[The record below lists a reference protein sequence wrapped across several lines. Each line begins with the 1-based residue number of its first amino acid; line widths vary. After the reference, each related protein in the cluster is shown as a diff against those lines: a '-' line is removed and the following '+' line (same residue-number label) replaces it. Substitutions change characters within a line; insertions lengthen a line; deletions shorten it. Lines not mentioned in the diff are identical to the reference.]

1 LLVKFS
7 KSILGGFLGLRD
19 LFVVVLLH
27 FFDLLLVGLISL
39 LKSLELIILNLFL
52 LFVLLQAVEG
62 RLKDEV
68 GLGFLGSLLRLFFF
82 EFFSE
87 VGGFVLLLNQGSLQ
101 RLGGVLLSHQLRLE
115 GGNFLVKLLL
125 LGSELFL
132 LVCNG

>member
-1 LLVKFS
+1 L
-7 KSILGGFLGLRD
+7 
-19 LFVVVLLH
+19 
-27 FFDLLLVGLISL
+27 
-39 LKSLELIILNLFL
+39 
-52 LFVLLQAVEG
+52 
-62 RLKDEV
+62 
-68 GLGFLGSLLRLFFF
+68 

>member
-1 LLVKFS
+1 MLVKFS

-39 LKSLELIILNLFL
+39 LKSLELLILNLFL

-68 GLGFLGSLLRLFFF
+68 GLGFFGSLLGLFFL